1 MALEALCGAPRRSVL
16 GENRLF
22 DQEELDARDEMI
34 ASFPNADDPMKV
46 LTPPFVST
54 LTSKEN
60 SKSGGKK
67 IVKSH
72 VIFCETFFLKKIR
85 ENKNCQN

>member
-54 LTSKEN
+54 SKLPN
-60 SKSGGKK
+60 KF
-67 IVKSH
+67 VCPDVSH
-72 VIFCETFFLKKIR
+72 TH
-85 ENKNCQN
+85 

>member
-46 LTPPFVST
+46 LTPPFVSA
-54 LTSKEN
+54 LTSTDN
-60 SKSGGKK
+60 SKFWLKK
-67 IVKSH
+67 FVKSH
-72 VIFCETFFLKKIR
+72 VIFCETFFFKIR
-85 ENKNCQN
+85 EKKNCQN

>member
-60 SKSGGKK
+60 SKPGGKK
-67 IVKSH
+67 FDFQTISAS
-72 VIFCETFFLKKIR
+72 
-85 ENKNCQN
+85 